1 MWRNAKTAIWAN
13 LTVLVASALVLI
25 AKCIEVSEE
34 GVIDPTNWVILIV
47 EPILIIVSAY
57 FIWTAW
63 KQLKEENVK
72 KQYNMRVF
80 KLIWLA
86 IAFIL
91 IVTGLVMMTRYE
103 PKTKESKRSI
113 LIMTIGSFMS
123 ALYFFAQMIF

>member
-1 MWRNAKTAIWAN
+1 
-13 LTVLVASALVLI
+13 
-25 AKCIEVSEE
+25 
-34 GVIDPTNWVILIV
+34 
-47 EPILIIVSAY
+47 
-57 FIWTAW
+57 
-63 KQLKEENVK
+63 
-72 KQYNMRVF
+72 MRVF